1 MSANTLSRRDF
12 LHAAMCSSAA
22 CVRLSCSAL
31 TVSALFVAAG
41 KTMAETLDTEISTI
55 NVLNTDEA
63 ADLAAIA
70 ARIIPSDETP
80 GATEAGAI
88 YFIDYVLGSSRSE
101 LLAPVREGL
110 VALKA
115 RSEEI
120 FSQSDLSRLAP
131 FQLDALLKEIEN
143 TGFFAMLR
151 YLTVCGTFS
160 LPEYGGNRDMTGHT
174 LVGFDHRHVWA
185 PPFGYYDADYMA
197 RGE

>member
-55 NVLNTDEA
+55 NVLNPDEA

-80 GATEAGAI
+80 GAKKPVP
-88 YFIDYVLGSSRSE
+88 FISSITS
-101 LLAPVREGL
+101 LAA
-110 VALKA
+110 VAVNCWH
-115 RSEEI
+115 
-120 FSQSDLSRLAP
+120 Q
-131 FQLDALLKEIEN
+131 
-143 TGFFAMLR
+143 
-151 YLTVCGTFS
+151 
-160 LPEYGGNRDMTGHT
+160 
-174 LVGFDHRHVWA
+174 
-185 PPFGYYDADYMA
+185 
-197 RGE
+197 